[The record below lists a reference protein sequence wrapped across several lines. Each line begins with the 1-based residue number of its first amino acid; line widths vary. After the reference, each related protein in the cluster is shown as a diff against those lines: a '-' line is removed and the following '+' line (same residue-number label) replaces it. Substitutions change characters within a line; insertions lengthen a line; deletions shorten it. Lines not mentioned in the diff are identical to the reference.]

1 MSPFLFLEMGWE
13 ALLYTFHHYP
23 GAPILLFGF
32 LFSFALSFAVGAN
45 DTANSWGAC
54 VGKIFILHFQRQDL
68 SRFPT
73 VNIV

>member
-54 VGKIFILHFQRQDL
+54 VGKTFLF
-68 SRFPT
+68 FFFFNGKT
-73 VNIV
+73 